1 MDHAMLS
8 NELMMELAW
17 CNPTK
22 YDLTI
27 TENMRI
33 NAFVC
38 VCVCTVWLSMVTIHL
53 AAYNIL
59 HYVYKQYRYNMD
71 KVHPRT
77 DHEGP
82 NGEGEV

>member
-8 NELMMELAW
+8 NELMMEPAW

-38 VCVCTVWLSMVTIHL
+38 VFVCIHSVTKYGDHL

-59 HYVYKQYRYNMD
+59 N
-71 KVHPRT
+71 
-77 DHEGP
+77 
-82 NGEGEV
+82 